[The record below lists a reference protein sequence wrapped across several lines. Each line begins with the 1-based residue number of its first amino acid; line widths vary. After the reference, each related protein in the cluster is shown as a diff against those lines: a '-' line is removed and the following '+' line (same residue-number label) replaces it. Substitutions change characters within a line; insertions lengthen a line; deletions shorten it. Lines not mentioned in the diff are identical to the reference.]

1 MTVVE
6 EPQAGSHQ
14 RIDKWLFFTRMV
26 KSRTLAQMLVAQGA
40 VSVNGTSIDQP
51 SHLVRPGDEVELRLE
66 RRDVHLVVQGG
77 GSRRGPYAEARQLSQ
92 DVSPESEPKRLTPF
106 ERAQRRPRPIG
117 GSSGS

>member
-14 RIDKWLFFTRMV
+14 RIDKWFFFTRMV
-26 KSRTLAQMLVAQGA
+26 KSRTLAQALVAQGG
-40 VSVNGTSIDQP
+40 VTINGKSIDQP

-66 RRDVHLVVQGG
+66 HRDVHLVVRGC
-77 GSRRGPYAEARQLSQ
+77 GSRRGPFEEARQLYQ
-92 DVSPESEPKRLTPF
+92 DASPETEPPRLTPF
-106 ERAQRRPRPIG
+106 ERAQRRPRPTG